1 MAFDSYSAGQNS
13 GSRESTVDFEAL
25 NTYVVETA
33 DLQERTVMVGVVSSI
48 IDLGNQIQ
56 EDAAVKWDGS
66 EEDEEAEIAKNPG
79 TYFEDMRDPQTK
91 KMQRM
96 KRWPVKPTQC
106 ITIAVDFPDIMLQKG
121 QFFGDADAPA
131 RPLRMYLGGQ
141 FYLTND
147 KVQVVGRPTPLRE
160 TKNSKDQWSFNKKHI
175 CYKMASAAKLVDASK
190 DEVFKPKD
198 IDKLLGQA
206 FQFEVQVYFN
216 EKGYYTE
223 DIKFQGG
230 LGRGQKPPEGEVKQ
244 SLIQFNQPNDEVELK
259 ELRSHVKNTIKRAS
273 NYEGSKIQ
281 AQLEK
286 IETAYKNNKS
296 SEESA
301 DEPEQEE
308 KKPEKKVTSKPK
320 TTPKV
325 PRTLD
330 EELDS
335 DLPF

>member
-1 MAFDSYSAGQNS
+1 MAFDSYSTGQS
-13 GSRESTVDFEAL
+13 TGTRTSTVDFDAL
-25 NTYVVETA
+25 NKYVVETA
-33 DLQERTVMVGVVSSI
+33 DLQERTVLTGVVSGI
-48 IDLGNQIQ
+48 IDLGAQEQ
-56 EDAAVKWDGS
+56 EDAAMKWEGS
-66 EEDEEAEIAKNPG
+66 EEDEAAEIEKNPA

-106 ITIAVDFPDIMLQKG
+106 IAISVDFPDIMLEKG
-121 QFFGDADAPA
+121 QFFGDEDAEA
-131 RPLRMYLGGQ
+131 KPLRMYLGGQ
-141 FYLTND
+141 FYLVND
-147 KVQVVGRPTPLRE
+147 KVQVIGRPTPLRE
-160 TKNSKDQWSFNKKHI
+160 KKNSKDQWSFDKKHL
-175 CYKMASAAKLVDASK
+175 CYKMAAAAKLVDASK

-198 IDKLLGQA
+198 IDQLLGQA
-206 FQFEVQVYFN
+206 YQFEAQIYFN

-223 DIKFQGG
+223 DVKFIGA
-230 LGRGQKPPEGEVKQ
+230 LGRGQKAPEGEVSQ
-244 SLIQFNQPNDEVELK
+244 MLIQFNQPNKEEDLK

-286 IETAYKNNKS
+286 IEAAYKSNKS

-308 KKPEKKVTSKPK
+308 KKPEKKVTGKPK

-330 EELDS
+330 EDLDS